1 MASIQAQSISTRTFK
16 LGEDLVSFITEHLP
30 KGSIRERQVL
40 CVTSK
45 IVSLSEKAIV
55 ERKDVASKMELVR
68 AESDHVLAGSSY
80 GTALTIK
87 HNILIL
93 AAGIDESNAAGEYYI
108 LLPKDPYA
116 SVQALYRELKS
127 HYGLKEFGL
136 VFTDSHTHPLRKG
149 VTGIGLAHEG
159 FRASKSMIG
168 QKDLYGRPLA
178 MTQVNVLDSV
188 SVAAV
193 YVMGE
198 ASESCPLALVDA
210 DGVEF
215 CEKSDASEIRVP
227 VRDDLYFP
235 LLKNGL
241 ERT

>member
-1 MASIQAQSISTRTFK
+1 MASIQAKSISTRTFK
-16 LGEDLVSFITEHLP
+16 LGEDLASFIAEHLP
-30 KGSIRERQVL
+30 QGILRGRQIL

-55 ERKDVASKMELVR
+55 ERKDVASKMELVK
-68 AESDHVLAGSSY
+68 AGSDHVLAGSSY

-87 HNILIL
+87 HNILIP
-93 AAGIDESNAAGEYYI
+93 AAGIDESNAAGDYYI

-116 SVQALYRELKS
+116 SAQALYQKLKD
-127 HYGLKEFGL
+127 HYGLTEFGL

-149 VTGIGLAHEG
+149 VTGIGLAHAG

-178 MTQVNVLDSV
+178 MTQINVLDSV

-198 ASESCPLALVDA
+198 ASESCPLSLVDA

-227 VRDDLYFP
+227 VQDDLYLP
-235 LLKNGL
+235 LLKHGL
-241 ERT
+241 NQK